1 MKRKLFL
8 SVLLFFLFP
17 GLAAAGDAATIV
29 FESGQVIYV
38 DNGYAEVA
46 KAMKELE
53 SKSKDHK
60 VIEFKIGGGTFML
73 NVADVVA
80 VCRDQCSSMRLV
92 DMRDPSRKR

>member
-1 MKRKLFL
+1 MKRYLLL
-8 SVLLFFLFP
+8 SLSLLLCLP
-17 GLAAAGDAATIV
+17 GLAYAGDAATIV

-38 DNGYAEVA
+38 DNGYSEVA

-53 SKSKDHK
+53 SKSKPHK
-60 VIEFKIGGGTFML
+60 VIEFKVCSGTFML